1 MESRD
6 ETQVPLPTGEVEIS
20 PGTSRGPS
28 AFLEGTLRPLCVD
41 LDGTLLK
48 TDMLWESFIACLKL
62 RPWQALL
69 VPFWLCSGKA
79 RLKQELAKGLC
90 LDWETMP
97 YTPELLEY
105 LREAK
110 AAGRQLVLVSA
121 CDRSI
126 AEAIAQHLGLFS
138 EVLASDGE
146 TNLKGAAKA
155 AALSERFGLGGFDY
169 AGNERA
175 DVPVWAAAR
184 ERLVVNAPP
193 RLLRRLE
200 QPSERLQVIAPR
212 PSRLRAVFRA
222 LRCHQWSKN
231 LLVFL
236 PVVAAHAYFDWSAVK
251 GAALMF
257 LAWCFAA
264 SGIYVGNDLLD
275 LEADRSH
282 PTKRRRPFASGDL
295 PLPVG
300 LALAPGLFAVGFGL
314 AASISGTCAVALLC
328 YVGCA
333 YAYSWHLKKRSLV
346 DVFTLA
352 FLFTIRVV
360 GGGLAS
366 GYPVTMW
373 LLAFSGFLFLGLA
386 FLKRCSEL
394 VRIQELG
401 RRHLGSRAY
410 GVADLRVLEM
420 FGVASA
426 FTAIMVLGLYLNS
439 AVAETHY
446 RWPTAL
452 WAEAPFLLLWLC
464 RLWLATARGEMHDD
478 PIVYSMKDWVS
489 WVLGGC
495 VLAAFIV
502 ATIG

>member
-1 MESRD
+1 M
-6 ETQVPLPTGEVEIS
+6 G
-20 PGTSRGPS
+20 
-28 AFLEGTLRPLCVD
+28 
-41 LDGTLLK
+41 
-48 TDMLWESFIACLKL
+48 ML
-62 RPWQALL
+62 
-69 VPFWLCSGKA
+69 
-79 RLKQELAKGLC
+79 
-90 LDWETMP
+90 
-97 YTPELLEY
+97 
-105 LREAK
+105 
-110 AAGRQLVLVSA
+110 
-121 CDRSI
+121 
-126 AEAIAQHLGLFS
+126 
-138 EVLASDGE
+138 
-146 TNLKGAAKA
+146 
-155 AALSERFGLGGFDY
+155 
-169 AGNERA
+169 
-175 DVPVWAAAR
+175 
-184 ERLVVNAPP
+184 
-193 RLLRRLE
+193 
-200 QPSERLQVIAPR
+200 
-212 PSRLRAVFRA
+212 
-222 LRCHQWSKN
+222 
-231 LLVFL
+231 
-236 PVVAAHAYFDWSAVK
+236 
-251 GAALMF
+251 
-257 LAWCFAA
+257 
-264 SGIYVGNDLLD
+264 
-275 LEADRSH
+275 
-282 PTKRRRPFASGDL
+282 
-295 PLPVG
+295 
-300 LALAPGLFAVGFGL
+300 LAPGLFALGFGL
-314 AASISGTCAVALLC
+314 AASISGTCAAALLC

-401 RRHLGSRAY
+401 RRHLGSRGY
-410 GVADLRVLEM
+410 GVADLPVLEM

-502 ATIG
+502 ATTG